1 MPRTL
6 KNLCQLMNDKRVI
19 LQSILGQGILP
30 LFYWESPSVCLAVV
44 RTLYKAGVRAVEYT
58 NRGVAALDNFTML
71 KKALTTEAPDLYLGI
86 GTIKSA
92 DEARAF
98 IAAGADFIVAPI
110 VNPEVAAVADEAGL
124 LWVPGCMTPSEIYM
138 AQRHKAALIKIFP
151 ANILG
156 PEFVSSIRELFQDQL
171 FIPTGG
177 VEIDEN
183 NIRSWVKAG
192 VCAVGLGS
200 KLISKDVLKNENYD
214 LLYEN
219 TLKALKIAR
228 EVIKENNKG

>member
-1 MPRTL
+1 MR
-6 KNLCQLMNDKRVI
+6 DKRVI

-30 LFYWESPSVCLAVV
+30 LFYWESPAVSLKV
-44 RTLYKAGVRAVEYT
+44 MQTMYKAGVRAVEYT
-58 NRGVAALDNFTML
+58 NRGTAALDNFTMM
-71 KKALTTEAPDLYLGI
+71 KKALAAEAPDLYLGI

-92 DEARAF
+92 AEARAF
-98 IAAGADFIVAPI
+98 VAAGADFIVAPI
-110 VNPEVAAVADEAGL
+110 VNPEVGAVAEQAGL
-124 LWVPGCMTPSEIYM
+124 LWVPGCMTPTEIYT
-138 AQRHKAALIKIFP
+138 AQQHKAELIKLFP

-177 VEIDEN
+177 VEIDEA
-183 NIRSWVKAG
+183 NIRGWVKAG

-200 KLISKDVLKNENYD
+200 KLISKDILKNENYD

-219 TLKALKIAR
+219 TLRALKIAR
-228 EVIKENNKG
+228 AVINENNR

>member
-1 MPRTL
+1 
-6 KNLCQLMNDKRVI
+6 MNDKKVI

-30 LFYWESPSVCLAVV
+30 LFYWESPAVCLKVIQ
-44 RTLYKAGVRAVEYT
+44 TLYRAGVRAVEYT

-71 KKALTTEAPDLYLGI
+71 KKALAGEAPDLYLGI
-86 GTIKSA
+86 GTVKSKK
-92 DEARAF
+92 EAEAF
-98 IAAGADFIVAPI
+98 VAAGADFIVSPI
-110 VNPEVAAVADEAGL
+110 VNPEVAAVAEQAGL
-124 LWVPGCMTPSEIYM
+124 LWIPGCMTPTEIFT
-138 AQRHKAALIKIFP
+138 AQQHKAALIKIFP

-183 NIRSWVKAG
+183 NIRAWIKAG
-192 VCAVGLGS
+192 VSAVGLGS
-200 KLISKDVLKNENYD
+200 KLISKEVLKNENYD

-219 TLKALKIAR
+219 TLLALRIAR
-228 EVIKENNKG
+228 MVISENK

>member
-1 MPRTL
+1 
-6 KNLCQLMNDKRVI
+6 MNDKKVI

-30 LFYWESPSVCLAVV
+30 LFYWESPSVCLAVM

-58 NRGVAALDNFTML
+58 NRGVAALDNFSML
-71 KKALTTEAPDLYLGI
+71 KKALAAEAPDLYLGI

-138 AQRHKAALIKIFP
+138 AQRHKAALIKLFP

-177 VEIDEN
+177 VEIDEG

-200 KLISKDVLKNENYD
+200 KLISKDILKNENYD

-219 TLKALKIAR
+219 TLRALKIAR